1 MKQTAGKQIVMA
13 EYQGRCDEKGTAV
26 GHAPKVL
33 EEYAGFLRPEYEAR
47 ILAPRCVLEAC
58 GKSGRK
64 GAKIL
69 PHRIVMKGH
78 NSFFEKIANKVR
90 MFANIRIVM
99 KQAGVTTEDRK
110 VVVAARERMAQT
122 NTPCAAIELSDGRI
136 MMTLMHRWITLPPIR

>member
-64 GAKIL
+64 DSGPTVMDADGNTAAPYRDEGA
-69 PHRIVMKGH
+69 
-78 NSFFEKIANKVR
+78 
-90 MFANIRIVM
+90 
-99 KQAGVTTEDRK
+99 
-110 VVVAARERMAQT
+110 
-122 NTPCAAIELSDGRI
+122 
-136 MMTLMHRWITLPPIR
+136 